1 MKSIRGVEQKQRN
14 AAKCGTKW
22 HALQEGRER
31 AGRWGWPT
39 FFLTTMGFK
48 EGDDCF
54 LHIDVQA
61 ILQPS
66 PREAELVKVSYT
78 FI

>member
-1 MKSIRGVEQKQRN
+1 MGV
-14 AAKCGTKW
+14 AYI
-22 HALQEGRER
+22 
-31 AGRWGWPT
+31 
-39 FFLTTMGFK
+39 FLTTVGLK

-66 PREAELVKVSYT
+66 AREAELLKVSYT